1 MPSLIGYY
9 SLILSSILS
18 FLIIFFSIRNFKD
31 PKTFDN
37 RIITLSFL
45 QFFRFDSVS
54 RFYLIIFTFIGA
66 MVWDINVNGSMLIT
80 LYGTIPSL
88 ISFILIVMNLIG
100 FNYITIIQILITSL
114 LLQLFF
120 DSFVYLKSNVT
131 GLRDFYYFVRFPV
144 TLILSFLIILS

>member
-1 MPSLIGYY
+1 MNNIKLQSYIAYIGLIPA
-9 SLILSSILS
+9 LTV
-18 FLIIFFSIRNFKD
+18 IFDLHFIGTLNEEIIRNFMIYY
-31 PKTFDN
+31 T
-37 RIITLSFL
+37 I
-45 QFFRFDSVS
+45 
-54 RFYLIIFTFIGA
+54 IIFTFIGA
-66 MVWDINVNGSMLIT
+66 MIWDINVTGSMLIT

-88 ISFILIVMNLIG
+88 ISFVLIVMNLIG

-120 DSFVYLKSNVT
+120 DSFVYLKSNVA

>member
-1 MPSLIGYY
+1 MNNIKLQSYIAYIG
-9 SLILSSILS
+9 
-18 FLIIFFSIRNFKD
+18 IIPALTVIFDLHFIGTLNEEIIRNFMIYY
-31 PKTFDN
+31 T
-37 RIITLSFL
+37 I
-45 QFFRFDSVS
+45 
-54 RFYLIIFTFIGA
+54 IIFTFIGA
-66 MVWDINVNGSMLIT
+66 MLWDINLNGSILIT

-88 ISFILIVMNLIG
+88 ISFVLIVMNLIG

-120 DSFVYLKSNVT
+120 DSFVYLKSNVA

>member
-1 MPSLIGYY
+1 MNNIKLQSYIAYIGLIPA
-9 SLILSSILS
+9 LTV
-18 FLIIFFSIRNFKD
+18 IFDLHFIGTLNEEIIRNFMIYY
-31 PKTFDN
+31 T
-37 RIITLSFL
+37 I
-45 QFFRFDSVS
+45 
-54 RFYLIIFTFIGA
+54 IIFTFIGA
-66 MVWDINVNGSMLIT
+66 MIWDIDVNGSMLIT

-88 ISFILIVMNLIG
+88 ISFVLIVMNLIG

-120 DSFVYLKSNVT
+120 DSFVYLKSNVA

>member
-1 MPSLIGYY
+1 MNNIKLQSYIAYIGLIPA
-9 SLILSSILS
+9 LTV
-18 FLIIFFSIRNFKD
+18 IFDLYFIGTLNEEIIRNFMIYY
-31 PKTFDN
+31 T
-37 RIITLSFL
+37 I
-45 QFFRFDSVS
+45 
-54 RFYLIIFTFIGA
+54 IIFTFIGA
-66 MVWDINVNGSMLIT
+66 MIWDININGSILIT

-88 ISFILIVMNLIG
+88 ISFVLIVMNLIG

-120 DSFVYLKSNVT
+120 DSFVYLKSNVA

>member
-1 MPSLIGYY
+1 MNNIKLQSYIAYIGLIPA
-9 SLILSSILS
+9 LTV
-18 FLIIFFSIRNFKD
+18 IFDLHFIGTLNEEIIRNFMIYY
-31 PKTFDN
+31 T
-37 RIITLSFL
+37 I
-45 QFFRFDSVS
+45 
-54 RFYLIIFTFIGA
+54 IIFTFIGA
-66 MVWDINVNGSMLIT
+66 MIWDININGSMLIT

-88 ISFILIVMNLIG
+88 ISFVLIVMNLIG

-120 DSFVYLKSNVT
+120 DSFVYLKSNVV

>member
-1 MPSLIGYY
+1 MNNIKLQSYIAYIGLIPA
-9 SLILSSILS
+9 LTV
-18 FLIIFFSIRNFKD
+18 IFDLYFIGTLNEEIIRNFMIYY
-31 PKTFDN
+31 T
-37 RIITLSFL
+37 I
-45 QFFRFDSVS
+45 
-54 RFYLIIFTFIGA
+54 IIFTFIGA
-66 MVWDINVNGSMLIT
+66 MIWDINVNGSMLIT

-88 ISFILIVMNLIG
+88 ISFVLIVMNLIG

-120 DSFVYLKSNVT
+120 DSFVYLKSNVV

>member
-1 MPSLIGYY
+1 MNNIKLQSYIAYIG
-9 SLILSSILS
+9 
-18 FLIIFFSIRNFKD
+18 IIPALTVIFDLHFIGTLNEEIIRNFMIYY
-31 PKTFDN
+31 T
-37 RIITLSFL
+37 I
-45 QFFRFDSVS
+45 
-54 RFYLIIFTFIGA
+54 IIFTFIGA
-66 MVWDINVNGSMLIT
+66 MIWDININGSILIT

-100 FNYITIIQILITSL
+100 FNYIIIVQILIASL

-120 DSFVYLKSNVT
+120 DSFVYLKSNVV

>member
-1 MPSLIGYY
+1 MNNIKLQSYIAYIGLIPA
-9 SLILSSILS
+9 LTV
-18 FLIIFFSIRNFKD
+18 IFDLHFIGTLNQEIIRNFMIYY
-31 PKTFDN
+31 T
-37 RIITLSFL
+37 I
-45 QFFRFDSVS
+45 
-54 RFYLIIFTFIGA
+54 IIFTFIGA
-66 MVWDINVNGSMLIT
+66 MIWDINVNGSMLTT

-88 ISFILIVMNLIG
+88 ISFVLIVMNLIG

-120 DSFVYLKSNVT
+120 DSFVYLKSNVV

>member
-1 MPSLIGYY
+1 MNNIKLQSYIAYIG
-9 SLILSSILS
+9 
-18 FLIIFFSIRNFKD
+18 IIPALTVIFDLHFIGTLNEEIIRNFMIYY
-31 PKTFDN
+31 T
-37 RIITLSFL
+37 I
-45 QFFRFDSVS
+45 
-54 RFYLIIFTFIGA
+54 IIFTFIGA
-66 MVWDINVNGSMLIT
+66 MIWDINVNGSMLIT

-88 ISFILIVMNLIG
+88 ISFVLIVMNLIG

-120 DSFVYLKSNVT
+120 DSFVYLKSNVA

>member
-1 MPSLIGYY
+1 MNNIKLQSYIAYIGLIPA
-9 SLILSSILS
+9 LTV
-18 FLIIFFSIRNFKD
+18 IFDLHFIGTLNEEIIRNFMIYY
-31 PKTFDN
+31 T
-37 RIITLSFL
+37 I
-45 QFFRFDSVS
+45 
-54 RFYLIIFTFIGA
+54 IIFTFIGA

-88 ISFILIVMNLIG
+88 ISFVLIVMNLIG

-120 DSFVYLKSNVT
+120 DSFVYLKSNVA

>member
-1 MPSLIGYY
+1 MNNIKLQSYIAYIGLIPA
-9 SLILSSILS
+9 LTV
-18 FLIIFFSIRNFKD
+18 IFDLHFIGTLNEEIIRNFMIYY
-31 PKTFDN
+31 T
-37 RIITLSFL
+37 I
-45 QFFRFDSVS
+45 
-54 RFYLIIFTFIGA
+54 IIFTFIGA
-66 MVWDINVNGSMLIT
+66 MIWDINVNGSMLIT

-120 DSFVYLKSNVT
+120 DSFVYLKSNVA

>member
-1 MPSLIGYY
+1 MNNIKLQSYIAYIGIIPA
-9 SLILSSILS
+9 LTVILDLHFIGTLNEE
-18 FLIIFFSIRNFKD
+18 IIRNFMIYY
-31 PKTFDN
+31 T
-37 RIITLSFL
+37 I
-45 QFFRFDSVS
+45 
-54 RFYLIIFTFIGA
+54 IIFTFIGA
-66 MVWDINVNGSMLIT
+66 MIWDINVNGSILIT

-88 ISFILIVMNLIG
+88 ISFVLIVMNLIG

-120 DSFVYLKSNVT
+120 DSFVYLKSNVA

>member
-1 MPSLIGYY
+1 MNNIKLQSYIAYIGLIPA
-9 SLILSSILS
+9 LTV
-18 FLIIFFSIRNFKD
+18 IFDLHFIGTLNEEIIRNFMIYY
-31 PKTFDN
+31 T
-37 RIITLSFL
+37 I
-45 QFFRFDSVS
+45 
-54 RFYLIIFTFIGA
+54 IIFTFIGA
-66 MVWDINVNGSMLIT
+66 IIWDINVNGSMLIT

-88 ISFILIVMNLIG
+88 ISFVLIVMNLIG

-120 DSFVYLKSNVT
+120 DSFVYLKSNVA

>member
-1 MPSLIGYY
+1 MNNIKLQSYIAYIGLIPA
-9 SLILSSILS
+9 LTV
-18 FLIIFFSIRNFKD
+18 IFDLHFIGTLNEEIIRNFMIYY
-31 PKTFDN
+31 T
-37 RIITLSFL
+37 I
-45 QFFRFDSVS
+45 
-54 RFYLIIFTFIGA
+54 IIFTFIGA
-66 MVWDINVNGSMLIT
+66 MIWDINVNGSILIT

-88 ISFILIVMNLIG
+88 ISFLLIVMNLIG

-120 DSFVYLKSNVT
+120 DSFVYLKSNVA

>member
-1 MPSLIGYY
+1 MNNIKLQSYIAYIGLIPA
-9 SLILSSILS
+9 LTV
-18 FLIIFFSIRNFKD
+18 IFDLHFIGTLNEEIIRNFMIYY
-31 PKTFDN
+31 T
-37 RIITLSFL
+37 I
-45 QFFRFDSVS
+45 
-54 RFYLIIFTFIGA
+54 IIFTFIGA
-66 MVWDINVNGSMLIT
+66 MIWDINVNGSMLVT

-88 ISFILIVMNLIG
+88 ISFVLIVMNLIG

-120 DSFVYLKSNVT
+120 DSFVYLKSNVA

>member
-1 MPSLIGYY
+1 MNNIKLQSYIAYIGLIPA
-9 SLILSSILS
+9 LTV
-18 FLIIFFSIRNFKD
+18 IFDLHFIGTLNQEIIRNFMIYY
-31 PKTFDN
+31 T
-37 RIITLSFL
+37 I
-45 QFFRFDSVS
+45 
-54 RFYLIIFTFIGA
+54 IIFTFIGA
-66 MVWDINVNGSMLIT
+66 MIWDINVNGSVLIT

-88 ISFILIVMNLIG
+88 ISFVLIVMNLIG

-120 DSFVYLKSNVT
+120 DSFVYLKSNVV

>member
-1 MPSLIGYY
+1 MNNIKLQSYIAYIG
-9 SLILSSILS
+9 
-18 FLIIFFSIRNFKD
+18 IIPALTVIFDLYFIGTLNEEIIRNFMIYY
-31 PKTFDN
+31 T
-37 RIITLSFL
+37 I
-45 QFFRFDSVS
+45 
-54 RFYLIIFTFIGA
+54 IIFTFIGA
-66 MVWDINVNGSMLIT
+66 MIWDINVNGSMLIT

-88 ISFILIVMNLIG
+88 ISFVLIVMNLIG

-120 DSFVYLKSNVT
+120 DSFVYLKSNVA

>member
-1 MPSLIGYY
+1 MNNIKLQSYIAYIG
-9 SLILSSILS
+9 
-18 FLIIFFSIRNFKD
+18 IIPALTVIFDLHFIGTLNEEIIRNFMIYY
-31 PKTFDN
+31 T
-37 RIITLSFL
+37 I
-45 QFFRFDSVS
+45 
-54 RFYLIIFTFIGA
+54 IIFTFIGA
-66 MVWDINVNGSMLIT
+66 MLWDINLNGSMLIT

-88 ISFILIVMNLIG
+88 ISFVLIVMNLIG

-120 DSFVYLKSNVT
+120 DSFVYLKSNVA

>member
-1 MPSLIGYY
+1 MNNIKLQSYIAYIGLIPA
-9 SLILSSILS
+9 LTV
-18 FLIIFFSIRNFKD
+18 IFDLHFIGTLNEEIIRNFMIYY
-31 PKTFDN
+31 T
-37 RIITLSFL
+37 I
-45 QFFRFDSVS
+45 
-54 RFYLIIFTFIGA
+54 IIFTFIGA
-66 MVWDINVNGSMLIT
+66 MIWDINVNGSMLIT

-88 ISFILIVMNLIG
+88 ISFVLIVMNLIG

-120 DSFVYLKSNVT
+120 DSFVYLKSNVA

>member
-1 MPSLIGYY
+1 MNNIKLQSYIAYIG
-9 SLILSSILS
+9 
-18 FLIIFFSIRNFKD
+18 IIPALTVIFDLHFIGTLNEEIIRNFMIYY
-31 PKTFDN
+31 T
-37 RIITLSFL
+37 I
-45 QFFRFDSVS
+45 
-54 RFYLIIFTFIGA
+54 IIFTFIGA
-66 MVWDINVNGSMLIT
+66 MIWDININGSILIT

-120 DSFVYLKSNVT
+120 DSFVYLKSNVA